1 MGFVPHTQEDK
12 LLLLKKIG
20 VKNIEELFE
29 TIPKEL
35 RLPPT
40 AFNLPSPLSEPEV
53 LNELVKLST
62 NGRRPLVPFAG
73 AGAYDHYRPA
83 VIDAIISRPEFYT
96 AYTPYQA
103 EVSQGTLQAIYEFQS
118 LVCRLLDMEVS
129 NASMYDCAS
138 ALAETVHMARD
149 ITKREKVVIAETV
162 NPWYREV
169 VATYA
174 YGLKV
179 PLTYTGLGQIGKA
192 GLNPCPTTS
201 ATTYTSLVDEQTAA
215 VIVQQPNFF
224 GYLEPVSEIAQ
235 ICHQAGAL
243 FVVAVDPISLGIIMP
258 PGRYDADIAV
268 AEGQSLGIPLSFGGP
283 YLGILTAKK
292 KYIRH
297 MPGRIAARTVD
308 ITGRQGYV
316 LALQTREQHIR
327 RERATSNICTNQALC
342 ALAATVY
349 LVWMGKEGIKEV
361 ARQCLAKSHYLAK
374 EIARLPGFKPFTE
387 QKFFKEFVV
396 ETPIPARELI
406 EAGVKEGFLPG
417 VDLSVFNPEARNWLL
432 VAVTEKRT
440 RDELDAYVNFLRNFA
455 AHQAGKGEKQ

>member
-1 MGFVPHTQEDK
+1 MGFSPHTPEDK
-12 LLLLKKIG
+12 NLLFKKIG

-29 TIPKEL
+29 TIPAEL
-35 RLPPT
+35 RLPFS
-40 AFNLPSPLSEPEV
+40 AFRLPPSLSEPEV
-53 LNELVKLST
+53 LAELKKLSEQNLGT
-62 NGRRPLVPFAG
+62 DPSSKEGLVCFAG
-73 AGAYDHYRPA
+73 AGAYDHYQPA
-83 VIDAIISRPEFYT
+83 VIDALISRPEFYT

-118 LVCRLLDMEVS
+118 LICRLFEMEVC

-149 ITKREKVVIAETV
+149 ITGKQQVLIAETI

-169 VATYA
+169 VTTYA
-174 YGLKV
+174 YGLNV
-179 PLTYTGLGQIGKA
+179 PLFCLPMRELQTDI
-192 GLNPCPTTS
+192 S
-201 ATTYTSLVDEQTAA
+201 ALRNAVDNQTAA

-224 GYLEPVSEIAQ
+224 GYLEPVQEIAQ
-235 ICHQAGAL
+235 VCHKAGAL
-243 FVVAVDPISLGIIMP
+243 LVVAIDPISLGIIMP
-258 PGRYDADIAV
+258 PGGYDADIAV

-292 KYIRH
+292 KYIRQ

-308 ITGRQGYV
+308 LTGKTGYV

-327 RERATSNICTNQALC
+327 RERATSNICTNQALY
-342 ALAATVY
+342 ALAAAVY
-349 LVWMGKEGIKEV
+349 LIWMGREGIKEV
-361 ARQCLAKSHYLAK
+361 AKRCLAKSHYLVK
-374 EIARLPGFKPFTE
+374 EIARLPGFKPFIG

-406 EAGVKEGFLPG
+406 EAGMKQGFLAG
-417 VDLSVFNPEARNWLL
+417 VDLGRFRPEWEDWLL

-440 RDELDAYVNFLRNFA
+440 RAELDGYVNFL
-455 AHQAGKGEKQ
+455 KGVVR